1 MGWHPRRRRAL
12 VGASHGNRPLL
23 RGSSIMPRTALSR
36 TKRSPSE
43 RQRRTTLTPQS
54 RLRPAY
60 NAQLVSAVA
69 AMSTLTLVFDRA
81 VFVRGLTGITV
92 DVGAVNTAPD
102 TVVVTYDASVAA
114 ATTVTF
120 PPYLGNLRTADGGFA
135 AISTFPLP
143 D

>member
-1 MGWHPRRRRAL
+1 
-12 VGASHGNRPLL
+12 
-23 RGSSIMPRTALSR
+23 MPRTALSR

-92 DVGAVNTAPD
+92 DVPGADEVGAVNTAPD